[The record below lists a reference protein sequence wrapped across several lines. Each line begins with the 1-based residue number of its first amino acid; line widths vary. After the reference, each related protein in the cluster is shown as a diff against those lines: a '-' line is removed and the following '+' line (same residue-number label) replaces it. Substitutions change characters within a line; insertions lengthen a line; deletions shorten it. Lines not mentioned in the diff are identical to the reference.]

1 MGIDKKRGG
10 RSAVQFFSPNNTADD
25 ARYVAQVLAREI
37 PVLQKTVN
45 LK

>member
-1 MGIDKKRGG
+1 MGIDKKSVEG
-10 RSAVQFFSPNNTADD
+10 AVRFSFSPNNTADD